1 MNAWPD
7 TLPAACEALIGQGV
21 DAIDTPAL
29 VVDLDAAGRNLQR
42 MAEFAARHRLR
53 LRPHAKLHK
62 SAAFARLQLQAG
74 AVGLCTQTVAE
85 AEALA
90 AAGIH
95 DLFISNEVIAPTK
108 LQRVAAL
115 AQRLHERGGRLAIA
129 VDSDEGIARLAQA
142 MRAAPAGIDVFVEV
156 DIGQGRCG
164 VAPGAAVL
172 ERVRTLAAHAPVL
185 RYAGLQAYHGGA
197 QHLRTVAERRAAIGA
212 SAERLRATGA
222 LLAAA
227 GLAPPLVTGAG
238 TGTFACEAASGLWG
252 EIQPGSFLFMDA
264 DYARNERDP
273 AQPVFEPAL
282 FVKSQVISVAADHAV
297 CDAGHKSHAIDSGL
311 PTVHALSGQP
321 SLVVHNGGDE
331 ASILR
336 PVEIAGGIL
345 RALPALG
352 DTVWLIPGHCDP
364 TVNLHNQLIAVRG
377 GLLDGRVEAVEPVLA
392 RGVW

>member
-1 MNAWPD
+1 MNASPD
-7 TLPAACEALIGQGV
+7 TLPATWQSLIGQGV

-53 LRPHAKLHK
+53 LRPHAKMHK
-62 SAAFARLQLQAG
+62 SAAFAHLQLQAG

-90 AAGIH
+90 ATGVN
-95 DLFISNEVIAPTK
+95 DLFISNEVIALAK
-108 LQRVAAL
+108 LHRVAAL
-115 AQRLHERGGRLAIA
+115 AHRLHARGGRLAIA
-129 VDSDEGIARLAQA
+129 VDSEVGIARLAQA
-142 MRAAPAGIDVFVEV
+142 MRLTNVGIDVFVEV

-164 VAPGAAVL
+164 VAPGQPVL
-172 ERVRTLAAHAPVL
+172 DLVRTLAAHAPVL
-185 RYAGLQAYHGGA
+185 RYSGLHAYHGGA
-197 QHLRTVAERRAAIGA
+197 QHLRTPAERRAAIGQ
-212 SAERLRATGA
+212 SAELLRRTAA
-222 LLAAA
+222 LLDAAE
-227 GLAPPLVTGAG
+227 LAPPLITGAG

-264 DYARNERDP
+264 DYARNGRDP
-273 AQPVFEPAL
+273 AQPAFEPAL
-282 FVKSQVISVAADHAV
+282 FVKSQVISVAFDHAV

-311 PTVHALSGQP
+311 PTVHALPGQP
-321 SLVVHNGGDE
+321 SLVAQGSSDE
-331 ASILR
+331 ATVLR
-336 PVEIAGGIL
+336 PEASAGG
-345 RALPALG
+345 RLPALG

-377 GLLDGRVEAVEPVLA
+377 GLVDGRVEAVEPVLA